1 MLTENKY
8 LPKAYNHY
16 TVKSITQQGLIRARE
31 RNRKAITVQY
41 KWFPMFA
48 WKKKTKQ
55 NTQEILKHSKK
66 NTQKNA

>member
-1 MLTENKY
+1 MCNEMRWLSKQGETESGEFVEKVLTENKY

-41 KWFPMFA
+41 K
-48 WKKKTKQ
+48 
-55 NTQEILKHSKK
+55 
-66 NTQKNA
+66 